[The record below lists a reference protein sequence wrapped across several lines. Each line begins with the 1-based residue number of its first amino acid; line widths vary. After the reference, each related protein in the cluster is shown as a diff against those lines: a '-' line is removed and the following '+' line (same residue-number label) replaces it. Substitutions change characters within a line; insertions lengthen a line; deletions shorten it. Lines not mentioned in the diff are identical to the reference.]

1 MSKTLLRHG
10 TWFAICDG
18 QRTLLLENQGDCA
31 FPKLETREAFKQENP
46 AAHFLGSAPPG
57 RTFSSMGTRRSAM
70 EEADFHTQAMAAFL
84 RDFAE
89 KLGHC
94 VREHHIHALVLVA
107 PAKVLGLIRPYLS
120 KMTRQVL
127 VAELD
132 RDYVKMPLYEIERH
146 IAALPYHNQMLGH

>member
-1 MSKTLLRHG
+1 
-10 TWFAICDG
+10 
-18 QRTLLLENQGDCA
+18 
-31 FPKLETREAFKQENP
+31 
-46 AAHFLGSAPPG
+46 
-57 RTFSSMGTRRSAM
+57 
-70 EEADFHTQAMAAFL
+70 MAAFL

-120 KMTRQVL
+120 KTTRQVL

-146 IAALPYHNQMLGH
+146 IAVLPYHNQMLGH